1 MTRGKGCCRVL
12 HLHEDNTRFL
22 LLGVV
27 MLIYMAAGAWLF
39 QWLEHQNETDD
50 RKRYWEIYRWF
61 MEKYNGTVDPADV
74 EVLLW
79 EYGNASASG
88 IIQKRPRWDYP
99 GAFYFVGTVVST
111 IGFGMTTP
119 KTLAGRI
126 VVIFYGFFG
135 CSGAILFFNLFL
147 ERIITFLAYILRML
161 HERDLRKKGFFE
173 GRRDSQQSFD
183 YNLDEWKPS
192 VYWVMLYL
200 FLATIIIATSASFL
214 YSPMEGWTF
223 LDCLYFCFV
232 TFSTIGFGDLVTSQE
247 PHYPHMELYR
257 VANFAFIVCGSC
269 CIYSLFNVTS
279 IVIKQFLN
287 WLMKTLDFSC
297 SCRSRKPP
305 SRPQLLARGRRN
317 AITPYHLR
325 TQARNM
331 GKGADTSDNDSTYD
345 SDGERRNSGE
355 MISMAD
361 LLRANKVSL
370 AVMQKE
376 LHESAQRGQ
385 AIILPSRLAAQENSF
400 KPGAVGPLAIVS
412 KKLGDDDT

>member
-1 MTRGKGCCRVL
+1 MTRPKGCCRVL

-22 LLGVV
+22 LLGIV
-27 MLIYMAAGAWLF
+27 MLIYMAAGAWVF
-39 QWLEHQNETDD
+39 QWLEHENEDVD
-50 RKRYWEIYRWF
+50 REHYWLVHRRF
-61 MEKYNGTVDPADV
+61 MDKYNGTVDPADV
-74 EVLLW
+74 EELLW

-88 IIQKRPRWDYP
+88 IIHKRPRWDYS

-126 VVIFYGFFG
+126 VVIFYGFLG

-147 ERIITFLAYILRML
+147 ERIITFLAYVLRLL
-161 HERDLRKKGFFE
+161 HERELKRRGFH
-173 GRRDSQQSFD
+173 GRRDSQISFD
-183 YNLDEWKPS
+183 DNLDQWKPS

-200 FLATIIIATSASFL
+200 FIATISIAVTASFL
-214 YSPMEGWTF
+214 YSPMEGWTYF
-223 LDCLYFCFV
+223 ESLYFCFA
-232 TFSTIGFGDLVTSQE
+232 TFSTIGFGDYVTSQE
-247 PHYPHMELYR
+247 AAYPHVVLYR
-257 VANFAFIVCGSC
+257 LANFVFIVCGCC

-287 WLMKTLDFSC
+287 WLMKTLDIHC
-297 SCRSRKPP
+297 KPMKPP
-305 SRPQLLARGRRN
+305 GQKQLLARGRRN
-317 AITPYHLR
+317 AITPDHLR
-325 TQARNM
+325 HQARKM
-331 GKGADTSDNDSTYD
+331 DKGKDTSDADSTYD
-345 SDGERRNSGE
+345 SDGDRRNSGE

-376 LHESAQRGQ
+376 LYESAQKGQ
-385 AIILPSRLAAQENSF
+385 IYLPSRIAAEENSF